1 MKVKGPMS
9 KIYANITELVGKTP
23 LVSIDRL
30 NTKHGGQARVLVK
43 LESRNAAGSVK
54 CRIGLSMI
62 QGAIRSGQLQ
72 PGGLIIEPTSGNTG
86 IGLAMVSAALGYRL
100 ILTMPETMTI
110 ERRKILKAYGAELVL
125 TEGPKGMK
133 GAIEKAKELVAQ
145 NPGSFMPA
153 QFDNP
158 NNPKVHFETTGP
170 EIFHDTEGH
179 VDVFVSGIGTGGT
192 ITGAGEYLKG
202 KIPSL
207 KVIAVQPTD
216 SPVLTGGQAG
226 PHKLQGLMPGF
237 IPSILNTTIYDE
249 VASVTTEQAF
259 AMTRDLAKTE
269 GILAGI
275 SCGAALYAGIEASKK
290 DGNAG
295 KTIVVIL
302 PDGGERYLSTALFE
316 E

>member
-1 MKVKGPMS
+1 MS
-9 KIYANITELVGKTP
+9 KIYENITQLVGKTP

-30 NTKHGGQARVLVK
+30 NAKHGGQARLLVK

-62 QGAIRSGQLQ
+62 QGAIASGQLQ

-100 ILTMPETMTI
+100 ILTMPETMSI

-133 GAIEKAKELVAQ
+133 GAIEKAKELVAA
-145 NPGSFMPA
+145 NPGSFMPS
-153 QFDNP
+153 QFENP

-170 EIFHDTEGH
+170 EIFHDTDGQ
-179 VDVFVSGIGTGGT
+179 VDLFVSGIGTGGT

-207 KVIAVQPTD
+207 KIIAVQPTD
-216 SPVLTGGQAG
+216 SPVLTGGQPG

-237 IPSILNTTIYDE
+237 IPAILNTSIYDE
-249 VASVTTEQAF
+249 VVSVTTDQAF

-290 DGNAG
+290 AENAG

>member
-1 MKVKGPMS
+1 MS
-9 KIYANITELVGKTP
+9 KIYANITQLVGKTP

-30 NTKHGGQARVLVK
+30 NAKHGGKARLLVK

-62 QGAIRSGQLQ
+62 QGAIASGQLQ

-100 ILTMPETMTI
+100 ILTMPETMSI
-110 ERRKILKAYGAELVL
+110 ERRKILKAYGADLVL
-125 TEGPKGMK
+125 TEGAKGMK
-133 GAIEKAKELVAQ
+133 GAIEKAKELVAA
-145 NPGSFMPA
+145 NPGSFMPS

-170 EIFHDTEGH
+170 EIFHDTEGQ

-207 KVIAVQPTD
+207 KIIAVQPTD
-216 SPVLTGGQAG
+216 SPVLTGGQPG

-237 IPSILNTTIYDE
+237 IPSILNTAIYDE
-249 VASVTTEQAF
+249 VVSVTTDEAF

-275 SCGAALYAGIEASKK
+275 SCGAALHAGIEASKK
-290 DGNAG
+290 DENAG

-316 E
+316 A

>member
-1 MKVKGPMS
+1 MS
-9 KIYANITELVGKTP
+9 KIYANITQLVGKTP

-30 NTKHGGQARVLVK
+30 NAKHGGQARLLVK

-62 QGAIRSGQLQ
+62 QGAIASGQLQ

-100 ILTMPETMTI
+100 ILTMPETMSI

-133 GAIEKAKELVAQ
+133 GAIEKAKELVAA
-145 NPGSFMPA
+145 NPGSFMPS
-153 QFDNP
+153 QFENP

-170 EIFHDTEGH
+170 EIFHDTDGQ
-179 VDVFVSGIGTGGT
+179 VDVFVAGIGTGGT

-207 KVIAVQPTD
+207 KIIAVQPTD
-216 SPVLTGGQAG
+216 SPVLTGGQPG

-237 IPSILNTTIYDE
+237 IPAILNTSIYDE
-249 VASVTTEQAF
+249 VVSVTTDQAF
-259 AMTRDLAKTE
+259 ALTRDLAKTE

-275 SCGAALYAGIEASKK
+275 SCGAALFAGIEASKK
-290 DGNAG
+290 AENAG

-302 PDGGERYLSTALFE
+302 PDGGERYLSTALFDE
-316 E
+316 

>member
-1 MKVKGPMS
+1 MS
-9 KIYANITELVGKTP
+9 KIYENITQLVGKTP

-30 NTKHGGQARVLVK
+30 NAKHGGQARLLVK

-62 QGAIRSGQLQ
+62 QGAIASGQLQ

-100 ILTMPETMTI
+100 ILTMPETMSI

-125 TEGPKGMK
+125 TEGSKGMK
-133 GAIEKAKELVAQ
+133 GAIEKAKELVAA
-145 NPGSFMPA
+145 NPGSFMPS
-153 QFDNP
+153 QFENP

-170 EIFHDTEGH
+170 EIFHDTDGQ
-179 VDVFVSGIGTGGT
+179 VDLFVSGIGTGGT

-207 KVIAVQPTD
+207 KIIAVQPTD
-216 SPVLTGGQAG
+216 SPVLTGGQPG

-237 IPSILNTTIYDE
+237 IPAILNTSIYDE
-249 VASVTTEQAF
+249 VVSVTTDQAF

-290 DGNAG
+290 TENAG

>member
-1 MKVKGPMS
+1 MS
-9 KIYANITELVGKTP
+9 KIYSNITELVGKTP

-30 NTKHGGQARVLVK
+30 NAKHGGQARVLVK

-72 PGGLIIEPTSGNTG
+72 PGSLIIEPTSGNTG
-86 IGLAMVSAALGYRL
+86 IGLAMVSAAMGYRL
-100 ILTMPETMTI
+100 ILTMPETMSI

-125 TEGPKGMK
+125 TEGAKGMK
-133 GAIEKAKELVAQ
+133 GAIEKAKELVAA
-145 NPGSFMPA
+145 NPGSFMPS

-170 EIFHDTEGH
+170 EIFHDTEGQ

-216 SPVLTGGQAG
+216 SPVLTGGQPG

-237 IPSILNTTIYDE
+237 IPSILNTGIYDE
-249 VASVTTEQAF
+249 VVSVTTDQAF

-290 DGNAG
+290 DENAG

>member
-1 MKVKGPMS
+1 MS
-9 KIYANITELVGKTP
+9 KIYANITQLVGKTP

-30 NTKHGGQARVLVK
+30 NAKHGGQARLLVK

-62 QGAIRSGQLQ
+62 QGAMTSGQLQ

-100 ILTMPETMTI
+100 ILTMPETMSI

-133 GAIEKAKELVAQ
+133 GAIEKAKELVAA

-153 QFDNP
+153 QFENP

-170 EIFHDTEGH
+170 EIFHDTDGQ
-179 VDVFVSGIGTGGT
+179 VDVSVAGIGTGGT

-207 KVIAVQPTD
+207 KIIAVQPTD
-216 SPVLTGGQAG
+216 SPVLTGGQPG

-237 IPSILNTTIYDE
+237 IPAILNTSIYDE
-249 VASVTTEQAF
+249 VVSVTTDQAF

-275 SCGAALYAGIEASKK
+275 SCGAALFAGIEASKK
-290 DGNAG
+290 AENAG

-302 PDGGERYLSTALFE
+302 PDGGERYLSTALFDE
-316 E
+316 

>member
-1 MKVKGPMS
+1 MS
-9 KIYANITELVGKTP
+9 KIYANITQLVGKTP

-30 NTKHGGQARVLVK
+30 NAKHGGQARLLVK

-62 QGAIRSGQLQ
+62 QGAMTSGQLQ

-100 ILTMPETMTI
+100 ILTMPETMSI

-133 GAIEKAKELVAQ
+133 GAIEKAKELVAA

-153 QFDNP
+153 QFENP

-170 EIFHDTEGH
+170 EIFHDTDGQ
-179 VDVFVSGIGTGGT
+179 VDVFVAGIGTGGT

-207 KVIAVQPTD
+207 KIIAVQPTD
-216 SPVLTGGQAG
+216 SPVLTGGQPG

-237 IPSILNTTIYDE
+237 IPAILNTSIYDE
-249 VASVTTEQAF
+249 VVSVTTDQAF

-275 SCGAALYAGIEASKK
+275 SCGAALFAGIEASKK
-290 DGNAG
+290 AENAG

-302 PDGGERYLSTALFE
+302 PDGGERYLSTALFDE
-316 E
+316 